1 MSDGTLLVLG
11 ADEVEAALRDE
22 EAAILDVVRRAY
34 HAHGRGRSVV
44 PHSTFL
50 RFPGGHDR
58 MIALPAYLG
67 TPFGLAG
74 VKWIASFPDNLA
86 AGLARASGL
95 VVLSSITTGR
105 PRAVV
110 EGSLVSAKRT
120 AASAALA
127 AQVLH
132 EGTPTTVGL
141 LGCGAI
147 NFETLRFL
155 LHVWPGVAEVVVC
168 DLSRARAERFAAR
181 CTANLA
187 GRAIRV
193 VDEWSALASSAAV
206 VSIATTAMLP
216 HLSTIGDGTLRT
228 VLHLSLRDLVPAVV
242 LAADN
247 VVDDV
252 DHVCRADT
260 SVHLAERAVGHRRF
274 IRTDLPALLIETAP
288 VSSCYDR
295 PTIFS
300 PFGLGILDIAVAE
313 LVCERAA
320 ARARGMRIP
329 FAAARTA

>member
-1 MSDGTLLVLG
+1 MSDGTLLMLG
-11 ADEVEAALRDE
+11 ADEVDASLHGE

-34 HAHGRGRSVV
+34 QAHGRGRSVV

-95 VVLSSITTGR
+95 VVMSCITTGR

-110 EGSLVSAKRT
+110 EGSIVSAKRT

-132 EGTPTTVGL
+132 DGTPTTVGL

-155 LHVWPGVAEVVVC
+155 LHVWPGIAEVVVC

-181 CTANLA
+181 CMANLA
-187 GRAIRV
+187 GRDIRI
-193 VDEWSALASSAAV
+193 VDDWPALSSGASV

-216 HLSTIGDGTLRT
+216 HLSALGDGTLRT
-228 VLHLSLRDLVPAVV
+228 VLHLSLRDLAPEVV

-260 SVHLAERAVGHRRF
+260 SVHLAERVVGHRRF
-274 IRTDLPALLIETAP
+274 IRADLPALLVGTAP
-288 VSSCYDR
+288 ARASYDR

-320 ARARGMRIP
+320 ARARGTRIP
-329 FAAARTA
+329 FAAARSA